1 MVPGVVCSA
10 RYPHALHKVYVADV
24 ELKVAG
30 LRRDIGHVEKGV
42 REITGEN
49 EGTYFEKYCQWNSRG
64 FGRGR
69 TGLYAVDL
77 EAMIGAVI

>member
-1 MVPGVVCSA
+1 MIAGVVCSA
-10 RYPHALHKVYVADV
+10 RYAHALHKVYVADV

-30 LRRDIGHVEKGV
+30 LRRDIGRVKKGV
-42 REITGEN
+42 REIIGEN
-49 EGTYFEKYCQWNSRG
+49 EGTRFEKYCQWNSRG

-77 EAMIGAVI
+77 EALIDAVI